1 MNSLSLHLTSP
12 TRMGTAFDAKRVLIL
27 GATSDIAQ
35 ATARAFA
42 QRGHSLTLAAR
53 DTSAIASLITELR
66 AKTTVESV
74 AFEALDTARHKAFY
88 DALDPKPGIV
98 VCAIGHLP
106 QQAEAEE
113 DGAEVMRTLNINFTG
128 AASILEE
135 AARDLERRGQG
146 CIVGISSVAGDRGRA
161 SNYHYGSA
169 KAGLT
174 AYLSGLRNRLFKS
187 GVHVVT
193 VKPGFVRTRM
203 TAGMKLPGPLT
214 ASPEQVAEAIVRA
227 VQKKQNTIYALGRW
241 RIVMSVIRAIPEPL
255 FKRLKL

>member
-1 MNSLSLHLTSP
+1 M
-12 TRMGTAFDAKRVLIL
+12 
-27 GATSDIAQ
+27 

-42 QRGHSLTLAAR
+42 QRGYPLTLAAR
-53 DTSAIASLITELR
+53 DTSALTSLVNELR
-66 AKTTVESV
+66 VRATVDII
-74 AFEALDTARHKAFY
+74 AFDALDTARHAAFY
-88 DALDPKPGIV
+88 TALDPKPGII

-113 DGAEVMRTLNINFTG
+113 SGAEALRTLNTNFIG

-135 AARDLERRGQG
+135 AARDLEQRGEG

-169 KAGLT
+169 KAGFT

-214 ASPEQVAEAIVRA
+214 ASPEQLAEAILLA
-227 VQKKQNTIYALGRW
+227 VHRKRNTIYALGRW
-241 RIVMSVIRAIPEPL
+241 RWVMWVIRSIPEPI